1 MEGGRRHTHAYAR
14 TGTHTL
20 AHAHTHTLAHAHT
33 HTRTRTHTHAHTCN
47 INAIVPRFAF
57 VPIDNKVRVVAL
69 RTGAT
74 VRTLSGHEAA
84 ITQVTLNPANRLQVI
99 TSSRDGTIKVWDYDE
114 AVCLRTFRAD
124 APVLA
129 FFVDGHDGRELFWVE
144 AAGKSSSSPSSSSSS
159 RPSKTSK
166 PVAQSVTC
174 VFRHHTLPD
183 PSQTLNVDIRGVFAC
198 ACACVRVCVCVA
210 RHWGLAFSL
219 PLSATP
225 PPHFFVFGLSH
236 HVSGAR
242 EVLSGENGTA
252 WGYHARTKSLIF
264 ARGKDIH
271 IVAVQSGVRRKLRSN
286 NDVTVIATHPQT
298 DDIAT
303 GDVQGKITIW

>member
-1 MEGGRRHTHAYAR
+1 M
-14 TGTHTL
+14 
-20 AHAHTHTLAHAHT
+20 
-33 HTRTRTHTHAHTCN
+33 CM
-47 INAIVPRFAF
+47 
-57 VPIDNKVRVVAL
+57 
-69 RTGAT
+69 
-74 VRTLSGHEAA
+74 
-84 ITQVTLNPANRLQVI
+84 
-99 TSSRDGTIKVWDYDE
+99 
-114 AVCLRTFRAD
+114 
-124 APVLA
+124 
-129 FFVDGHDGRELFWVE
+129 
-144 AAGKSSSSPSSSSSS
+144 
-159 RPSKTSK
+159 
-166 PVAQSVTC
+166 C
-174 VFRHHTLPD
+174 V
-183 PSQTLNVDIRGVFAC
+183 C
-198 ACACVRVCVCVA
+198 ACMRVC
-210 RHWGLAFSL
+210 GTSL
-219 PLSATP
+219 GSCLFPPLICYP